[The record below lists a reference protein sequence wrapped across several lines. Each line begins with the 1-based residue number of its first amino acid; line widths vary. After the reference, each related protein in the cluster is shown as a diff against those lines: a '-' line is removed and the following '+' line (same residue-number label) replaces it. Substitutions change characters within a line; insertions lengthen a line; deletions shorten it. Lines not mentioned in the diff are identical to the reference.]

1 MKFKVR
7 HGNFLKSSNSTNK
20 MMKHLIISLIP
31 IILFA
36 FYKNGI
42 LPYIHGYTNV
52 YQLFKPLIMVIL
64 SCLTCFFTEYCFYKY
79 VTKDH
84 KNFKDLINNTYS
96 IIPGI
101 FLSLILPV
109 NTSLLILI
117 IGSVFA
123 SFIGKL
129 VYGGFGHNIFNPAL
143 VGRLFVIAS
152 YGAVIMSSG
161 GYYNIYESV
170 DAVTSATPLAN
181 LSSLNYVGSYE
192 EVVGPYGS
200 LLDLFLGKMPGALG
214 EVSKLLIILAF
225 IYLVCNKVLKWR
237 ISISY
242 LFTVFVMSFII
253 GIINGE
259 GLWYPMFHILTG
271 GLMFGAVFMATD
283 PVTSPISNSA
293 GVVYGIC
300 LGILTIF
307 FRFLTP
313 YPEGVLSSILF
324 MNLLVPI
331 FNNYTIKNHNKNKC
345 APLIFFVI
353 VAILLSGYI
362 GFNIKNND
370 NASKKDEYLQ
380 VINETVMGNTYTYDI
395 KYKGFTS
402 KESIEATVTIQN
414 DYIIDIMVTNT
425 LDHYYDSHI
434 KNTTYIKDII
444 NNQNNLDN
452 VDTISGATYTSS
464 YLKEMTK
471 SILKYHGDKYEK

>member
-1 MKFKVR
+1 MS
-7 HGNFLKSSNSTNK
+7 KSTIY
-20 MMKHLIISLIP
+20 IIS
-31 IILFA
+31 
-36 FYKNGI
+36 
-42 LPYIHGYTNV
+42 
-52 YQLFKPLIMVIL
+52 
-64 SCLTCFFTEYCFYKY
+64 
-79 VTKDH
+79 
-84 KNFKDLINNTYS
+84 
-96 IIPGI
+96 
-101 FLSLILPV
+101 
-109 NTSLLILI
+109 
-117 IGSVFA
+117 
-123 SFIGKL
+123 
-129 VYGGFGHNIFNPAL
+129 
-143 VGRLFVIAS
+143 
-152 YGAVIMSSG
+152 AV
-161 GYYNIYESV
+161 
-170 DAVTSATPLAN
+170 A
-181 LSSLNYVGSYE
+181 
-192 EVVGPYGS
+192 
-200 LLDLFLGKMPGALG
+200 
-214 EVSKLLIILAF
+214 LIILAF

-345 APLIFFVI
+345 APLIIFVI
-353 VAILLSGYI
+353 LAILLSCYI

>member
-1 MKFKVR
+1 
-7 HGNFLKSSNSTNK
+7 
-20 MMKHLIISLIP
+20 
-31 IILFA
+31 
-36 FYKNGI
+36 
-42 LPYIHGYTNV
+42 
-52 YQLFKPLIMVIL
+52 
-64 SCLTCFFTEYCFYKY
+64 
-79 VTKDH
+79 
-84 KNFKDLINNTYS
+84 
-96 IIPGI
+96 
-101 FLSLILPV
+101 
-109 NTSLLILI
+109 
-117 IGSVFA
+117 
-123 SFIGKL
+123 
-129 VYGGFGHNIFNPAL
+129 
-143 VGRLFVIAS
+143 
-152 YGAVIMSSG
+152 
-161 GYYNIYESV
+161 
-170 DAVTSATPLAN
+170 
-181 LSSLNYVGSYE
+181 
-192 EVVGPYGS
+192 
-200 LLDLFLGKMPGALG
+200 
-214 EVSKLLIILAF
+214 
-225 IYLVCNKVLKWR
+225 
-237 ISISY
+237 
-242 LFTVFVMSFII
+242 
-253 GIINGE
+253 
-259 GLWYPMFHILTG
+259 MFHILAG

-331 FNNYTIKNHNKNKC
+331 FNNYTIKNHNKNKW
-345 APLIFFVI
+345 APLIIFVI